1 MVNDTERKPWKYG
14 SQENRV
20 FQEENVSNDADE
32 FKMMAE
38 NGPLNWRCG
47 GHWKS

>member
-1 MVNDTERKPWKYG
+1 MIQKENHGSTEVKK
-14 SQENRV
+14 RV